1 MTQYGHNLVGHIVDV
16 PEIALQCVGQNFT
29 HATGAANQHR
39 YTVAKRLKRRNTKRF
54 AHAWHDIQ
62 IRHCEYFWNVL
73 AAQEAGEQNLVSNSH
88 GRRHF
93 NHALRLVAVAGH
105 NKLHAVHDIKHALG
119 RADEILRTLLHGNS
133 PEIQHNFIAALDG
146 LRAHASGI
154 KIHAVVDHVHFVGV
168 HAVAIHHQV
177 AREHAHGDHA
187 HRAVHSAALNVV
199 QRLIHVLAGAIK
211 LRAVHM
217 HNKGLACRARNGK
230 TRRIRQPIMR
240 VDYIKVN
247 SARGLQTEARVLL
260 ALLN

>member
-1 MTQYGHNLVGHIVDV
+1 M
-16 PEIALQCVGQNFT
+16 
-29 HATGAANQHR
+29 
-39 YTVAKRLKRRNTKRF
+39 
-54 AHAWHDIQ
+54 
-62 IRHCEYFWNVL
+62 
-73 AAQEAGEQNLVSNSH
+73 
-88 GRRHF
+88 
-93 NHALRLVAVAGH
+93 
-105 NKLHAVHDIKHALG
+105 
-119 RADEILRTLLHGNS
+119 HGNS

-146 LRAHASGI
+146 LRAHAGGI

-199 QRLIHVLAGAIK
+199 QRLIHMLAGAVK

-217 HNKGLACRARNGK
+217 HNKRLARCARNGK

-240 VDYIKVN
+240 VDHIKVN
-247 SARGLQTEARVLL
+247 SARGLQTEARVLF